1 MGPYII
7 CIFEI
12 CTWCTTGRALPSV
25 TEALKHPQI
34 LSLSLCPSPICWS
47 FLGLGGA
54 LGKPGFKTVDCVMCY
69 VPKSGSDYEPSHS
82 EGLRINFHR
91 LRFCNLLR
99 CAQVLLHIVPIEKL
113 PSRTGFDSAISYFKA
128 NQSYTGDCLDC
139 EWSTGCKYAIL
150 AVLMVPIWVVS
161 ISVGHH
167 YCEQWR

>member
-12 CTWCTTGRALPSV
+12 CTWCATGRALPSV

-54 LGKPGFKTVDCVMCY
+54 LGKPGFKTFDSVMCY
-69 VPKSGSDYEPSHS
+69 VPKSGSDYELSHS
-82 EGLRINFHR
+82 EDLWINFDC
-91 LRFCNLLR
+91 LRFCNMPRRAWALLR
-99 CAQVLLHIVPIEKL
+99 FAPIAMW
-113 PSRTGFDSAISYFKA
+113 PSKTGFDSAISYFKA
-128 NQSYTGDCLDC
+128 NQSYTGGCLDC
-139 EWSTGCKYAIL
+139 ERSTGGKYAIL